1 MFFKILRIQLD
12 LYKYNLSSLLNINKD
27 IIESCSIELY
37 MKKQVISFEDYNKQL
52 ELNKITK
59 KLNSINSELIK
70 IEKEIK
76 FL

>member
-12 LYKYNLSSLLNINKD
+12 LYKYNLSLLLNINKD